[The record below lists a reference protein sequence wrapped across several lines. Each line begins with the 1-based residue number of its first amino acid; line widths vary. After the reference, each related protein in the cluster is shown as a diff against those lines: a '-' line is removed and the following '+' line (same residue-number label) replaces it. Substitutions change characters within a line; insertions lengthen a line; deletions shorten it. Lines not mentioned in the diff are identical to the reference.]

1 MASNRIKGITIE
13 LDGNTT
19 KLQNALKGV
28 ESQISKTKASLRDV
42 DKLLKLN
49 PGNTDLLSQKQK
61 YLAEAIDGTK
71 EKLRQE
77 KEALEQLKN
86 APATEETIRQQEA
99 LEREIVETENALE
112 SLTAEYK
119 NFGSVSAQ
127 QLAQVGNKMQDIGNK
142 MSSVGSTLTKSV
154 TAPIMGI
161 ASASAVAW
169 KEVDEAMDTV
179 AVKTGATGDQL
190 EAMQDIVSSLATEI
204 PADFQAVGD
213 AVGEVNTR
221 FGVTGEEL
229 KDLSAQFLKFAEV
242 NGTDVTSSIDSMQA
256 AMQAFGVET
265 KDAGKFLDMI
275 NKAGQ
280 DTGVSVDKL
289 ADLMKTNSEA
299 LKSMGMNASDSAM
312 FLANLDKNGVDAST
326 AIAGLKTALKNA
338 TKDGKTSKQA
348 LNDLQKEMSK
358 ATSKTE
364 AMQKAMALFGAK
376 AGPALGAAIYEG
388 RVQLDSFGTS
398 LDQFEGNLSK
408 TFEETLDPADQLKL
422 ALNSLKETGAELFS
436 TIQEVGAPLLKQLS
450 ESLKELNE
458 KFKALSPEQKEMIV
472 KIGAVAAAI
481 GPLLMVLG
489 QLTSSFGSILSAAPQ
504 IAGAF
509 QKVTGA
515 LSAATGEAGLLGGAM
530 SALPIAGVVAEIG
543 VLTAALVTAYQT
555 NDEFKAHVDECWASI
570 KESFGQTALAFKEM
584 GDGITSVLN
593 ALGFSF
599 ENFKEV
605 ASAAWE
611 GFSGLLANNQI
622 GPILQTITDA
632 LNLFS
637 NECQLVFGTIGALL
651 RGDWSEAWNLF
662 KEAVVGAFDTVVSY
676 LAGKV
681 PIIGGYLREIIEAL
695 RKVKEAESEASR
707 ASGGAQRRASNQRNF
722 ASAMNHGVILSKPT
736 IFGAQNGKYLQ
747 AGEAGDEVVV
757 GANSLSSMIRASV
770 PQTNMNDLS
779 SVITDAVGTALSQY
793 GITLEVEANKDG
805 IFNSVVQSNSIY
817 KKMHGGVGALA

>member
-77 KEALEQLKN
+77 KEAFEQLKN

-229 KDLSAQFLKFAEV
+229 KDLSAQFLKFAEA

-570 KESFGQTALAFKEM
+570 KESFGQIALAFKEM

-817 KKMHGGVGALA
+817 KKMHGGIGALA